1 MDYFYSV
8 VILLC
13 ILSMISLAIDVGKNT
28 ILSSSDIK
36 WFRFT
41 FILVIIGALCE
52 YSGAVF
58 DTLGGYPPLLHKI
71 ITTVEFSISP
81 YLVVA
86 LSRSCGMKKSIVSMS
101 IGMVIHALF
110 EIVAVCYGWV
120 FFIDSSGRSQRGPL
134 FIVYIIVVGIAF
146 LYILSIFILLGKR
159 SKLRNSISLILIS
172 LLIIAG
178 QVANIIDENIRT
190 GYISICFTA
199 ILLYIFIQNMLRHIM
214 LETIDIEQE
223 ISNHDSL
230 TKVLSRNS
238 YENKVREID
247 RIINKDKDVLQFAV
261 CECDLNNLKII
272 NDTFGH
278 DSGDIY
284 IQNCCKTICN
294 YFKHSPV
301 YRIGGDEFVIILQN
315 EDFEHIKAI
324 KTIVTENAISEI
336 RKNCSLIE
344 KNSFA
349 TGFAVFDKS
358 TDLSFSSVLKR
369 ADIEMYNQKRML
381 KSL

>member
-1 MDYFYSV
+1 
-8 VILLC
+8 
-13 ILSMISLAIDVGKNT
+13 
-28 ILSSSDIK
+28 
-36 WFRFT
+36 
-41 FILVIIGALCE
+41 
-52 YSGAVF
+52 
-58 DTLGGYPPLLHKI
+58 
-71 ITTVEFSISP
+71 
-81 YLVVA
+81 
-86 LSRSCGMKKSIVSMS
+86 
-101 IGMVIHALF
+101 
-110 EIVAVCYGWV
+110 
-120 FFIDSSGRSQRGPL
+120 
-134 FIVYIIVVGIAF
+134 
-146 LYILSIFILLGKR
+146 
-159 SKLRNSISLILIS
+159 
-172 LLIIAG
+172 
-178 QVANIIDENIRT
+178 
-190 GYISICFTA
+190 
-199 ILLYIFIQNMLRHIM
+199 M

-336 RKNCSLIE
+336 RKTCSLIE

-349 TGFAVFDKS
+349 TGFAIFDKS